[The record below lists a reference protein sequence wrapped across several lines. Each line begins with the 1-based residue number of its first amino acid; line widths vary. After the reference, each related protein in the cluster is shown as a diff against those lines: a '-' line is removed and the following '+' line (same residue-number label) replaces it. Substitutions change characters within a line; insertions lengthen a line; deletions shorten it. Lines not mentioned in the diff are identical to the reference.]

1 MVEDSVIYLYIQPEK
16 MENSVSG
23 KTILVTG
30 STDGLGKLVA
40 RHVAE
45 EDATVLLHGRNTSK
59 GKQVLNELISQ
70 TGNKNIRYYNGDF
83 ASLGEVV
90 QLSKEIIRN
99 HPQIDIL
106 INNVGIGS
114 GKVSDYNQ
122 RRISKDGIELRFQ
135 VNYLSHVLLT
145 DKLLPLLPSGAVI
158 VNVASIGQEPIDFD
172 NIMLEKNYDGY
183 FAYKQSKTALI
194 MYTFDL
200 AERLKNDGIKV
211 NVLHPATLMNTKMVF
226 EDWNYTM
233 TTVEQGA
240 EATENLLF
248 TESTGEYYD
257 MKRKSRAINQTYN
270 INDRVILSDW
280 TKEKLAPFL

>member
-1 MVEDSVIYLYIQPEK
+1 MK
-16 MENSVSG
+16 NSVSG

-40 RHVAE
+40 RHLAE
-45 EDATVLLHGRNTSK
+45 QNATVLLHGRDAEK
-59 GKQVLNELISQ
+59 GKQVLQELISQ
-70 TGNKNIRYYNGDF
+70 TGNQNIRYYNGDF
-83 ASLGEVV
+83 ASFSEVGR
-90 QLSKEIIRN
+90 LSKEIIQN
-99 HPQIDIL
+99 HTQIDVL

-114 GKVSDYNQ
+114 GKVSDNNQ

-145 DKLLPLLPSGAVI
+145 EKLLSILSPNAVI
-158 VNVASIGQEPIDFD
+158 INVASIGQEPIDFD
-172 NIMLEKNYDGY
+172 NLMLEQNYDGF

-200 AERLKNDGIKV
+200 AERLKNSGIRV
-211 NVLHPATLMNTKMVF
+211 NVLHPASLMNTKMVF
-226 EDWNYTM
+226 EDWNYTL

-248 TESTGEYYD
+248 PDSTGEYYD
-257 MKRKSRAINQTYN
+257 MKRKAKAISQTY
-270 INDRVILSDW
+270 ISKARAALWIKTQELLS
-280 TKEKLAPFL
+280 EFL